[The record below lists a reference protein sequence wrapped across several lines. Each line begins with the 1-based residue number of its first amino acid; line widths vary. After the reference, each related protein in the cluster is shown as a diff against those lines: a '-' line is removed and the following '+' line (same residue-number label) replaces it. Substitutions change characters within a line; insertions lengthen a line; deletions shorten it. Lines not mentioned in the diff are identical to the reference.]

1 MQQRKSLYTRGGK
14 GYACGMKK
22 LFMAL
27 LLAAT
32 QMVQAW
38 QQVNENAPEP
48 AREFRAAWVATVFN
62 LDWPSRAGLAASAQQ
77 AELMRIIQ
85 TAQKL
90 HLNAIILQVRPTG
103 DALYNS
109 SLEPW
114 SGWLSGPGV
123 NPGYDPLALAC
134 QEAHKRGIEVH
145 AWFNP
150 FRATVSGKSVGR
162 GHVSQRYSN
171 LMLRAGSTTMLNPSA
186 SAAQSHVQN
195 VILDVVRRY
204 NIDGVHLDD
213 YFYPYPVAGQPIP
226 DDASFQK
233 YNNGIRDRGDWR
245 RYNVNLLIEMLHR
258 TIHETKPW
266 VKFGISPFGIYHNQK
281 NGGTIPGSD
290 TGGLQNYDDLYADVI
305 YWINKGWVDYT
316 VPQVY
321 WQIGHPT
328 ADYDRLC
335 RWWAKYAAAR
345 PLAISQDIDRTAQY
359 GDLRQKL
366 DLQRS
371 LKGVSGSCMWYSAA
385 LAANTGGYATALR
398 QDYHQ
403 TPALQPLMPFIDKEV
418 PGKPKKVKAI
428 WMPDGYYLFWTAPKG
443 KDEMQRAR
451 QYAVYAFAKGEKV
464 NLDDAAHIVA
474 ITSNPMLKL
483 PFEHGQQK
491 FTYVVTA
498 LDRLQN
504 ESKPAKKKLKL

>member
-213 YFYPYPVAGQPIP
+213 YFYPYPPNHNVADGKTPAQRRAAI
-226 DDASFQK
+226 DSFVSSLYRK
-233 YNNGIRDRGDWR
+233 IKS
-245 RYNVNLLIEMLHR
+245 V
-258 TIHETKPW
+258 KPY
-266 VKFGISPFGIYHNQK
+266 VRFGISPFGIWQ
-281 NGGTIPGSD
+281 PGYPSGVQAGVNAYEHLACD
-290 TGGLQNYDDLYADVI
+290 ARKWLAN
-305 YWINKGWVDYT
+305 GWVDYLAPQLYWPCQGPQSFPALMQWWSGVNSSRPVWPGIAT
-316 VPQVY
+316 VRIGGKEFGGRGAGEIVQ
-321 WQIGHPT
+321 QIGYTRRFARQGSGQLFWSWKSIASNKGGIQAELLKLYPT
-328 ADYDRLC
+328 LALPPAMPWCGSGAPSRPTVQGVDTAQGCALAWSAANNVRKWVIQVGSRG
-335 RWWAKYAAAR
+335 RWWTMYILPGNCTRITLPANVAR
-345 PLAISQDIDRTAQY
+345 SCDRIAVRPISGT
-359 GDLRQKL
+359 
-366 DLQRS
+366 
-371 LKGVSGSCMWYSAA
+371 GVSG
-385 LAANTGGYATALR
+385 TPGVLR
-398 QDYHQ
+398 
-403 TPALQPLMPFIDKEV
+403 
-418 PGKPKKVKAI
+418 
-428 WMPDGYYLFWTAPKG
+428 
-443 KDEMQRAR
+443 R
-451 QYAVYAFAKGEKV
+451 
-464 NLDDAAHIVA
+464 
-474 ITSNPMLKL
+474 
-483 PFEHGQQK
+483 
-491 FTYVVTA
+491 
-498 LDRLQN
+498 
-504 ESKPAKKKLKL
+504 